1 MDDKNKGLAVVI
13 FGSVGVLLVLVGIV
27 FSIRLSIQAIDTADD
42 IVAPFT
48 TGLDKIDDQLTTV
61 ERLVAEFSGV
71 LPAEAVV
78 DIAQTLSELNTRL
91 ESVGGYLELA
101 RAATKALNAIPL
113 IPVDLSGLSAELDG
127 LEEGLNT
134 LSSGLDQVTRFVLN
148 NQDVPAQ
155 VEAGINEG
163 LSQLRTGLEAA
174 QNEVAQVDDAV
185 QWWLN
190 VGMAFTFILLF
201 WGLVGQIGLIVYG
214 LRLQRKASD
223 QVPAQST

>member
-13 FGSVGVLLVLVGIV
+13 FGNVGVLLVLVGIV

-42 IVAPFT
+42 IVVPFT
-48 TGLDKIDDQLTTV
+48 TGLDKIDAQLTTV

-101 RAATKALNAIPL
+101 RAATKALNAFPL
-113 IPVDLSGLSAELDG
+113 IPVDLSDLSAELDG

>member
-1 MDDKNKGLAVVI
+1 
-13 FGSVGVLLVLVGIV
+13 
-27 FSIRLSIQAIDTADD
+27 
-42 IVAPFT
+42 
-48 TGLDKIDDQLTTV
+48 V
-61 ERLVAEFSGV
+61 EELVAEFSGV
-71 LPAEAVV
+71 LPADAVV
-78 DIAQTLSELNTRL
+78 DIALTLNELNTRL

-101 RAATKALNAIPL
+101 RGATKALNAIPF
-113 IPVDLSGLSAELDG
+113 IPVDLSGLNAELDG

-190 VGMAFTFILLF
+190 VGMAFTFILLS

-214 LRLQRKASD
+214 LRLRRKASD
-223 QVPAQST
+223 QVLAQST